1 MGIMIHSGKSDIYEW
16 SLGFLNRIIV
26 FALIFLHSVQ
36 PRLRFIHPGPAG
48 LLITP
53 ECYAD
58 PLRKAF
64 MPSRISRG
72 VWAIP
77 KLPGTPS
84 KTIKRSLRRSIR

>member
-1 MGIMIHSGKSDIYEW
+1 MIHSGKSDIYGW
-16 SLGFLNRIIV
+16 PLGFLNRIIV

-58 PLRKAF
+58 PLEEGIHALPHLQGCGLF
-64 MPSRISRG
+64 PSYLERRQR
-72 VWAIP
+72 
-77 KLPGTPS
+77 PS
-84 KTIKRSLRRSIR
+84 NAH

>member
-1 MGIMIHSGKSDIYEW
+1 MIHSGKSDIYEW

-58 PLRKAF
+58 PLEEGIHAL
-64 MPSRISRG
+64 PHLQRG
-72 VWAIP
+72 VGYSQATWNAV
-77 KLPGTPS
+77 KDHQTLTE
-84 KTIKRSLRRSIR
+84 KVD